1 MNCYITNSNNDL
13 VPFFLELAISNEQK
27 KIGLMHRSYLSDRH
41 GMLFIYDEPYN
52 STIWMKNTEIPLD
65 ILFIDENFIINCIK
79 YGKPFDE
86 TIVSCNSNIKYVI
99 ELSYGTCAKYSIVP
113 GSKLII

>member
-1 MNCYITNSNNDL
+1 
-13 VPFFLELAISNEQK
+13 
-27 KIGLMHRSYLSDRH
+27 
-41 GMLFIYDEPYN
+41 
-52 STIWMKNTEIPLD
+52 MKNTEIPLD